1 MRTVAIGLMLL
12 LSPAAL
18 AADYPTNPDD
28 VDELCQEI
36 GDSPNASMPAKDR
49 FWFADSC
56 TCREPIGCGKV
67 GSPRWERRVD
77 GERAKEAK
85 RQEAERKRQEAQRS
99 VGLEQARDACAA
111 FTGCLRGAGGK
122 PGGCDETEGVFEYEC
137 SAALR
142 DVEACG
148 RLLQAMKAD
157 PGKADCGVS
166 FR

>member
-1 MRTVAIGLMLL
+1 MRSVAIGLMLL

-18 AADYPTNPDD
+18 ADYPTSPDD

-36 GDSPNASMPAKDR
+36 GESPNASMPAKDR
-49 FWFADSC
+49 FWFADAC

-67 GSPRWERRVD
+67 GSPRWERRVAA
-77 GERAKEAK
+77 ERAKEAK
-85 RQEAERKRQEAQRS
+85 RQEDERKRQEAQRS
-99 VGLEQARDACAA
+99 AGLERAREACDP
-111 FTGCLRGAGGK
+111 FVRCLRGAGGK
-122 PGGCDETEGVFEYEC
+122 PGACDETAGVFEYEC

-148 RLLQAMKAD
+148 RLLHEMKSD
-157 PGKADCGVS
+157 PAKADCGAS